1 MTRSIRRTACVAAVW
16 VLLVFSAQAARAAD
30 VVLQWNEIANRT
42 FTTQTPALNPFTT
55 ARFAAI
61 VQLAV
66 FEAVNTITGDY
77 QGYLGSAAAPTG
89 LPISAPG
96 GSSPEAAAIQAAY
109 RVLSNYFGANAATAL
124 ALNNDLAASLALIPN
139 GAPKTNGIATGE
151 AAAAALIGLR
161 NGDGS
166 SPLTNYLPAP
176 VDPGDWDLYPGCPTT
191 PAGAQLGGTFFNW
204 GDVKPFGIA
213 LPAAGHWYEP
223 FRPAPPPALTS
234 NEYAKDYNEVKTVGS
249 ASATP
254 QQRPADRVTVVRF
267 FGTLSPTYLFHM
279 AARQLAA
286 ARGDS
291 LSENA
296 RNLAL
301 ISIATNDSLIASF
314 KTKYAEKF
322 WRPITAIHLGGT
334 DDNGKTTADATWT
347 TFWPTPCF
355 PSYPS
360 NHASGSNAALETLR
374 RIYGAAGHSIALTAI
389 IPTIGPNPT
398 TLQYS
403 QLQKISDDIDDA
415 RVYGGIHFR
424 FDQVAG
430 VRLGR
435 EIATYVY
442 KNNLQAI
449 HP

>member
-1 MTRSIRRTACVAAVW
+1 MTPSIRRLACAAAVCF
-16 VLLVFSAQAARAAD
+16 LLVFSAGTARAAD
-30 VVLQWNEIANRT
+30 VVLQWNAIAERT
-42 FTTQTPALNPFTT
+42 FTTQTPGLNPFAT

-77 QGYLGSAAAPTG
+77 QGYLGSAPALTG

-109 RVLSNYFGANAATAL
+109 RVLFNSFSANAATAA
-124 ALNNDLAASLALIPN
+124 ALNADLAASLALIPN

-151 AAAAALIGLR
+151 TAALALLALR
-161 NGDGS
+161 AGDGS
-166 SPLTNYLPAP
+166 SPLTNFLPAP
-176 VDPGDWDLYPGCPTT
+176 LEPGDWDLYPGCPTT
-191 PAGAQLGGTFFNW
+191 PGGVQLGGVLSNW

-213 LPAAGHWYEP
+213 LSAAGHWYES

-249 ASATP
+249 ALSTP
-254 QQRPADRVTVVRF
+254 QQRPADRATGVRF
-267 FGTLSPTYLFHM
+267 FGSLSPTYLFHM
-279 AARQLAA
+279 AARQLAT

-314 KTKYAEKF
+314 KTKYFYKF
-322 WRPITAIHLGGT
+322 WRPITAIHLAAT
-334 DDNGKTTADATWT
+334 DGNGKTTEDGAWT

-360 NHASGSNAALETLR
+360 NHASGSNAALETVR
-374 RIYGAAGHSIALTAI
+374 RIYGAAGHGITLTAT
-389 IPTIGPNPT
+389 IPVIGAT
-398 TLQYS
+398 TLHYS

-430 VRLGR
+430 GKLGR
-435 EIATYVY
+435 EVATYVY
-442 KNNLQAI
+442 KNNLQPV

>member
-1 MTRSIRRTACVAAVW
+1 MTLSIRRVACVAAVW
-16 VLLVFSAQAARAAD
+16 IFLVFSAGAARAD
-30 VVLQWNEIANRT
+30 VVLQWNEIAVRT

-55 ARFAAI
+55 ARFSAI

-77 QGYLGSAAAPTG
+77 QGYLGSEAAPTG

-109 RVLSNYFGANAATAL
+109 RVLFTYFGADAATAA
-124 ALNNDLAASLALIPN
+124 ALNADRTASLALIPN
-139 GAPKTNGIATGE
+139 GASKTNGIAAGE
-151 AAAAALIGLR
+151 AAALALIALR
-161 NGDGS
+161 AGDGS
-166 SPLTNYLPAP
+166 SPLTNYLPHP
-176 VDPGDWDLYPGCPTT
+176 VNPGEWDIYPGCPTT
-191 PAGAQLGGTFFNW
+191 TGGAQLGGILFNW
-204 GDVKPFGIA
+204 GDLKPFGFA
-213 LPAAGHWYEP
+213 VPAVGHWYEP
-223 FRPAPPPALTS
+223 FRPAPPPELTS
-234 NEYAKDYNEVKTVGS
+234 NEYAKAYNEVKTVGS
-249 ASATP
+249 ALATP
-254 QQRPADRVTVVRF
+254 EQRPADRATVVRF
-267 FGTLSPTYLFHM
+267 FGTLSSNYLFFQ
-279 AARQLAA
+279 ATRQLAA

-301 ISIATNDSLIASF
+301 ISIATNDALIASF
-314 KTKYAEKF
+314 KTKYFYKF
-322 WRPITAIHLGGT
+322 WRPITAIHLGAT
-334 DDNGKTTADATWT
+334 DGNGKTAEDGAWT

-360 NHASGSNAALETLR
+360 NHASGSNAALETMR
-374 RIYGAAGHSIALTAI
+374 RIYGAAGHDIALSAT
-389 IPTIGPNPT
+389 IPVIGPT
-398 TLQYS
+398 TLHYT

-424 FDQVAG
+424 FDQEAG

-435 EIATYVY
+435 EIGTYVY
-442 KNNLQAI
+442 KNNLQPV

>member
-1 MTRSIRRTACVAAVW
+1 MPSIRRFVCVAAVW
-16 VLLVFSAQAARAAD
+16 ILVAFSAGTARAD
-30 VVLQWNEIANRT
+30 VVLQWNTIAERT
-42 FTTQTPALNPFTT
+42 FTTQTPGLNPFVT

-89 LPISAPG
+89 LPIVAAG

-109 RVLSNYFGANAATAL
+109 RVLFNLFGGNAPTAA
-124 ALNNDLAASLALIPN
+124 ALNADLAASLALIPN
-139 GAPKTNGIATGE
+139 GAAKTNGIAAGE
-151 AAAAALIGLR
+151 AAALAMLALR
-161 NGDGS
+161 TGDGS
-166 SPLTNYLPAP
+166 SPLTNFLPAP
-176 VDPGDWDLYPGCPTT
+176 LHPGDWDLYPGCPTT
-191 PAGAQLGGTFFNW
+191 PGGVQLGGILSNW
-204 GDVKPFGIA
+204 GDVRPFGIA

-223 FRPAPPPALTS
+223 FRPDPPPALTS

-249 ASATP
+249 SLSTP

-301 ISIATNDSLIASF
+301 LSIATNDSLIASF
-314 KTKYAEKF
+314 KTKYFYKF
-322 WRPITAIHLGGT
+322 WRPITSIRLGAT
-334 DDNGKTTADATWT
+334 DGNGKTTEDGAWT

-374 RIYGAAGHSIALTAI
+374 RIYGAAGHSIALTAT

-435 EIATYVY
+435 EVATYVY
-442 KNNLQAI
+442 KNNLQAV